1 MKRKGGGVKSERKS
15 KVGERKKKDMPRN
28 RFSRILGKIEGWKRE
43 VRIEMK
49 EEGRMKKEREDG
61 KEK

>member
-1 MKRKGGGVKSERKS
+1 
-15 KVGERKKKDMPRN
+15 MPRN